1 MKIKPDTVPIA
12 ADVREREKELSTAI
26 LALCPN
32 DIEEDHIPVVIGLGM
47 GQTQGFLALQTGY
60 SLSNIKQLAARYYD
74 DINAVA
80 LRRNEVLAAYAKLA
94 VYAMV
99 DIGLQSVRSLR
110 DTAQAGKLTAHEV
123 AALSAAAKNFHQI
136 AEAIEADNTGKGKPD
151 PVLVRDCRAALD
163 QLK

>member
-1 MKIKPDTVPIA
+1 MPMKQDTLSVN
-12 ADVREREKELSTAI
+12 ADVRQREKELSTAI

-32 DIEEDHIPVVIGLGM
+32 DIDEDHVPIVIGIGM
-47 GQTQGFLALQTGY
+47 GQTHGFVALQSGY
-60 SLSNIKQLAARYYD
+60 TLQYVHELAVRYKD

-110 DTAQAGKLTAHEV
+110 DTAKAGKLTAHEV
-123 AALSAAAKNFHQI
+123 AALSAASKNFFQI
-136 AEAIEADNTGKGKPD
+136 AEAMERDTTGKSKPD
-151 PVLVRDCRAALD
+151 PVLVRDCRSALEA
-163 QLK
+163 LK

>member
-1 MKIKPDTVPIA
+1 MPLKPDTLPAIA
-12 ADVREREKELSTAI
+12 DAREKEKALSTAI

-32 DIEEDHIPVVIGLGM
+32 DIDEEHVPVVIGLGM
-47 GQTQGFLALQTGY
+47 GQTQGFMALQTGY
-60 SLSNIKQLAARYYD
+60 SLPYIKELAQRYYD

-110 DTAQAGKLTAHEV
+110 DTAKAGKLTAHEV

-136 AEAIEADNTGKGKPD
+136 AEAIEADTTGKGKPD
-151 PVLVRDCRAALD
+151 PVLVRDCRAALEA
-163 QLK
+163 LK